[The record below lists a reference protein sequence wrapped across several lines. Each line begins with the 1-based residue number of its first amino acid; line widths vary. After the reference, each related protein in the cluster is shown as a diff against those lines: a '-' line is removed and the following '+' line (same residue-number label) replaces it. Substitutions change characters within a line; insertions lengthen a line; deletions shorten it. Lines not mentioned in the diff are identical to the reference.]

1 MPSVVLRLLIFV
13 VASSTLAPLALVAQ
27 GVRDRDLLVVV
38 FVPSVLVGVAT
49 ACFAMRSPA
58 GRRPWAVD
66 TRRMP

>member
-1 MPSVVLRLLIFV
+1 MSSVVLRLLGFI
-13 VASSTLAPLALVAQ
+13 VASSALAPLALAVH

-49 ACFAMRSPA
+49 AWFAMRSPA

-66 TRRMP
+66 PRRMP